1 MLGAGVGIHLVDGL
15 ELSIDGRIWV
25 FDDPFVGTVT
35 PGLTYT
41 FYSVPA
47 FKPFVGVFF
56 RHYMIGDDVD
66 DFDSLGFR
74 IGGYLV
80 PAMSRV
86 HFGLALVYE
95 RTLDCNDRVW
105 TCDDFYPELSF
116 AISF

>member
-41 FYSVPA
+41 FYSVPT